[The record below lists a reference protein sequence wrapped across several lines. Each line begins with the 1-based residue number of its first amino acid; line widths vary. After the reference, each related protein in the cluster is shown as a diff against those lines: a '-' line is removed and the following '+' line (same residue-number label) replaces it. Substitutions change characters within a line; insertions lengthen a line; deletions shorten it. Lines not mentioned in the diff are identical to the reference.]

1 MDFSLLYFKF
11 PVHYSQ
17 MTVCAF
23 KLKISWTDFWEGWHY
38 FLLKPDALTSLKAF
52 TIISGTAIQEQFERI
67 LEGRK
72 ECSFLTK
79 LSAKEKQV
87 I

>member
-1 MDFSLLYFKF
+1 MAGVTFFFIVLQYIF
-11 PVHYSQ
+11 
-17 MTVCAF
+17 
-23 KLKISWTDFWEGWHY
+23 